1 MKFQD
6 KDQRYTSFRKK
17 KINITQHEDFGTFA
31 KRYLVAQLLL
41 KAIQKFHLNKTLYT
55 ENTPIIAQY
64 L

>member
-31 KRYLVAQLLL
+31 KRYLVA
-41 KAIQKFHLNKTLYT
+41 
-55 ENTPIIAQY
+55 
-64 L
+64 